1 MGEAIGQMLPAAVG
15 VAISPF
21 PIVAVVLMLVT
32 PRGRVN
38 APAFLV
44 GWLIGLGV
52 VGTIVLVFA
61 DGADAGESGAPA
73 SWVKWLDLVIGVAL
87 LLVAVKLFRGRPTGD
102 EQPATPKWM
111 GQIDGF
117 TPAKAAGLG
126 AVLAGVNPKNL
137 LLTVSGASAI
147 ARTGISGRR
156 AGSRLPRL
164 HDRREHRRRPAGGPV
179 LRARR
184 PVAGAARRAEDVDGD
199 EQRGDHGRHAGGV
212 RREGHRP
219 GDHGILRL
227 TRCLRRVPSEV
238 LHLHLADR
246 PGEPE
251 GRLVEI
257 VQ

>member
-1 MGEAIGQMLPAAVG
+1 MLPAAVG

-44 GWLIGLGV
+44 GWLIGLGI

-126 AVLAGVNPKNL
+126 AVP
-137 LLTVSGASAI
+137 
-147 ARTGISGRR
+147 RR
-156 AGSRLPRL
+156 RQPEEPAADRE
-164 HDRREHRRRPAGGPV
+164 RRER
-179 LRARR
+179 
-184 PVAGAARRAEDVDGD
+184 
-199 EQRGDHGRHAGGV
+199 
-212 RREGHRP
+212 HRP
-219 GDHGILRL
+219 DRHLREASRQSP
-227 TRCLRRVPSEV
+227 TSSS
-238 LHLHLADR
+238 
-246 PGEPE
+246 
-251 GRLVEI
+251 
-257 VQ
+257 